1 MVVGDR
7 VFVSFISSVPG
18 APAMCSLT
26 TQTAVDC
33 EYNNKPIAIYSDCTI
48 RGHGS

>member
-7 VFVSFISSVPG
+7 VFINFISSVPG

-33 EYNNKPIAIYSDCTI
+33 EYNNNIAAATVCTI
-48 RGHGS
+48 PGHGS

>member
-7 VFVSFISSVPG
+7 VFISFISSVPG

-33 EYNNKPIAIYSDCTI
+33 EYNNIATICTMAMAV
-48 RGHGS
+48 SY